1 MREAAAHIAQIAQ
14 ANIRTE
20 TAVETIPSTRP
31 AVASPF
37 VTLAVACLDILE
49 SERAEYNTSYSA
61 QRSYIGYVRNKGS
74 YDTYDTANQRY
85 DSHIL
90 SCHDQTS

>member
-31 AVASPF
+31 AA
-37 VTLAVACLDILE
+37 LAVACLDILE